1 MKDAR
6 SLCRVGDR
14 VRVVD
19 QRSRHYLAMG
29 RVMGSA
35 PDICGGDMY
44 YLIRIDRHQPGRF
57 PADVEPLWLSEQ
69 HIRPEAT

>member
-1 MKDAR
+1 
-6 SLCRVGDR
+6 
-14 VRVVD
+14 
-19 QRSRHYLAMG
+19 
-29 RVMGSA
+29 MGSA